1 MGGLHGMMKYKH
13 DDILDMNVEA
23 FDKLLEVIQ
32 NSKGATKEETD
43 AANSLAMAAGGG
55 GSTMGGVFSKM
66 VVDTA
71 SLPPPPPEV
80 TAAEDAEADQAAER
94 AETNPIPDTGNEPS
108 SPWTPFGSASGS
120 TTSAAA
126 PLPSSSSSSNG
137 AVSSVLDM
145 FEPVK
150 APTIQ
155 ISGGP
160 KFMTSQDKFL
170 LHQAGELSGLATVK
184 PRKIPSLCI
193 KNPAACDL
201 SKFQTSV

>member
-1 MGGLHGMMKYKH
+1 MMKYKH

-55 GSTMGGVFSKM
+55 GGATMGGVFSKM
-66 VVDTA
+66 MVDTA

-94 AETNPIPDTGNEPS
+94 AEANPIPDTDNEPS
-108 SPWTPFGSASGS
+108 SPWTPLGASSGS
-120 TTSAAA
+120 TTAAVA
-126 PLPSSSSSSNG
+126 PLPSSSSSSSNG

-160 KFMTSQDKFL
+160 KFMPSQDKFL

-184 PRKIPSLCI
+184 LRKIPSLCI
-193 KNPAACDL
+193 KNPSACDL
-201 SKFQTSV
+201 SKF